1 MALIQTITILLSSHL
16 TKYHHEG
23 IRKQTEKC
31 RLNILIDGCHF
42 KLMSQGFFP
51 LDKSLVLYEIGFLF
65 VHVLKGNVSLIPC
78 WPPYKNDRKF
88 LIFIFTPPE
97 YWD

>member
-1 MALIQTITILLSSHL
+1 MILLSSHL

-23 IRKQTEKC
+23 IPKQTKKC
-31 RLNILIDGCHF
+31 CLNILIDGCHF

-51 LDKSLVLYEIGFLF
+51 LDESLVLYEIRFLF
-65 VHVLKGNVSLIPC
+65 VHVFKGNVSWIPC
-78 WPPYKNDRKF
+78 WPPYIAKNDRKF

-97 YWD
+97 Y